1 MSSIRHNLIQQ
12 SIKREGNLSRQKYQV
27 QLQCQPLTASDA
39 EAIARSLSQS
49 FPVTGFRCNEA
60 AVFIDLES
68 SFHLP
73 YGALKDLADLVID
86 RATEMNLRLLSA
98 VIQQVDLGPEAFS
111 VESLGGRLGRM
122 FGRTLG
128 IKRYTPVMYF
138 YQNMVVDLQL
148 AARVNN
154 RHMKPVAELN

>member
-1 MSSIRHNLIQQ
+1 M
-12 SIKREGNLSRQKYQV
+12 SRQKYQV
-27 QLQCQPLTASDA
+27 QLQCQPLAAGDA
-39 EAIARSLSQS
+39 EGLARSLSQS

-60 AVFIDLES
+60 AVLIDLES
-68 SFHLP
+68 RFPLA

-98 VIQQVDLGPEAFS
+98 VIQQVDLGPEALS
-111 VESLGGRLGRM
+111 VEPLGGRLGRIIGRTV
-122 FGRTLG
+122 GRTLG

-148 AARVNN
+148 AARVNS
-154 RHMKPVAELN
+154 RQMKPVAELN

>member
-1 MSSIRHNLIQQ
+1 M
-12 SIKREGNLSRQKYQV
+12 SRQKYQV
-27 QLQCQPLTASDA
+27 QLQCQPLAAGDA
-39 EAIARSLSQS
+39 EGIARSLSQS

-60 AVFIDLES
+60 AVIIDLES
-68 SFHLP
+68 RFPLA

-98 VIQQVDLGPEAFS
+98 VIHQVDLGPETLSA
-111 VESLGGRLGRM
+111 EPLGGRLGRM
-122 FGRTLG
+122 IAMTLGRTLG

-154 RHMKPVAELN
+154 RQMKPVAELN

>member
-1 MSSIRHNLIQQ
+1 
-12 SIKREGNLSRQKYQV
+12 LSRQRYQV
-27 QLQCQPLTASDA
+27 QLKCQPLTAGDA
-39 EAIARSLSQS
+39 EGIARSLSQS
-49 FPVTGFRCNEA
+49 FPVTGFRCNQA

-68 SFHLP
+68 RLP
-73 YGALKDLADLVID
+73 LAYGALKDLADLVID

-98 VIQQVDLGPEAFS
+98 VIQKVDSGPEALS
-111 VESLGGRLGRM
+111 LEPLGGRLGRM

-154 RHMKPVAELN
+154 RQMKAVAELN

>member
-1 MSSIRHNLIQQ
+1 MSRH
-12 SIKREGNLSRQKYQV
+12 KYQV

-39 EAIARSLSQS
+39 QGIAQSLSQC
-49 FPVTGFRCNEA
+49 FPVTGFRCHGA
-60 AVFIDLES
+60 AMLIDLES
-68 SFHLP
+68 RFPLA

-86 RATEMNLRLLSA
+86 QATEMNLRLLSA

-111 VESLGGRLGRM
+111 AEPLGGRLGRM

-148 AARVNN
+148 AARVDN
-154 RHMKPVAELN
+154 RQMKPVAELN

>member
-1 MSSIRHNLIQQ
+1 MTRHN
-12 SIKREGNLSRQKYQV
+12 YQV
-27 QLQCQPLTASDA
+27 QLQCQPLAASDA
-39 EAIARSLSQS
+39 EGIARSLSQS
-49 FPVTGFRCNEA
+49 FPVTGFRCHDA
-60 AVFIDLES
+60 AVQIDLES
-68 SFHLP
+68 SFPLA

-98 VIQQVDLGPEAFS
+98 VIQQVDLGPEALS
-111 VESLGGRLGRM
+111 VEPMGGRLGRM
-122 FGRTLG
+122 IGRTLG

-154 RHMKPVAELN
+154 RQMKPVAELN

>member
-1 MSSIRHNLIQQ
+1 M
-12 SIKREGNLSRQKYQV
+12 SRQKYQV
-27 QLQCQPLTASDA
+27 QLQCQPLAAGDA
-39 EAIARSLSQS
+39 EGLARSLSQS

-60 AVFIDLES
+60 AVLIDVES
-68 SFHLP
+68 RLP
-73 YGALKDLADLVID
+73 LAYGALKDLADLVID

-98 VIQQVDLGPEAFS
+98 VIQQVDLGPEALS
-111 VESLGGRLGRM
+111 VEPLGGRLGRII
-122 FGRTLG
+122 GRILGRILG

-154 RHMKPVAELN
+154 RQMKPVAELN

>member
-1 MSSIRHNLIQQ
+1 M
-12 SIKREGNLSRQKYQV
+12 SRQKYQV
-27 QLQCQPLTASDA
+27 QLQCQPLAASDA
-39 EAIARSLSQS
+39 EGIARSLSQS

-60 AVFIDLES
+60 AVLIDLES
-68 SFHLP
+68 RFPLA

-86 RATEMNLRLLSA
+86 RATELNLRLLSA
-98 VIQQVDLGPEAFS
+98 VIQQVDLGPEALS
-111 VESLGGRLGRM
+111 VEPLGGRLGRIIARTL
-122 FGRTLG
+122 GRTLG

-154 RHMKPVAELN
+154 RQMKPVAELN

>member
-1 MSSIRHNLIQQ
+1 M
-12 SIKREGNLSRQKYQV
+12 SRQKYQV
-27 QLQCQPLTASDA
+27 QLQCQPLAAGDA
-39 EAIARSLSQS
+39 AGIARSLSQS

-68 SFHLP
+68 RSPLA
-73 YGALKDLADLVID
+73 YSALKDLADLVID

-98 VIQQVDLGPEAFS
+98 VIQHVDLGSEALS
-111 VESLGGRLGRM
+111 VEPLGGRLGRIL
-122 FGRTLG
+122 GRTLG

-148 AARVNN
+148 ATRVNS
-154 RHMKPVAELN
+154 RQMKPVAELN

>member
-1 MSSIRHNLIQQ
+1 M
-12 SIKREGNLSRQKYQV
+12 SRQRYQV
-27 QLQCQPLTASDA
+27 QLKCQPLTAGDA
-39 EAIARSLSQS
+39 EGIARSLSQS
-49 FPVTGFRCNEA
+49 FPVTGFRCNQA

-68 SFHLP
+68 RLP
-73 YGALKDLADLVID
+73 LAYGALKDLADLVID

-98 VIQQVDLGPEAFS
+98 VIQKVDSGPEGLS
-111 VESLGGRLGRM
+111 LEPLGGRLGRM

-154 RHMKPVAELN
+154 RQMKAVAELN

>member
-1 MSSIRHNLIQQ
+1 M
-12 SIKREGNLSRQKYQV
+12 
-27 QLQCQPLTASDA
+27 
-39 EAIARSLSQS
+39 SQS

-60 AVFIDLES
+60 TVLIDLES
-68 SFHLP
+68 RHPLA

-98 VIQQVDLGPEAFS
+98 VIQQVDLGPEALS
-111 VESLGGRLGRM
+111 VEPLGGRLGRI
-122 FGRTLG
+122 FGGILGRSLG
-128 IKRYTPVMYF
+128 IKHCTPVMYF

-154 RHMKPVAELN
+154 RQMKPVAELN

>member
-1 MSSIRHNLIQQ
+1 M
-12 SIKREGNLSRQKYQV
+12 SRQRYQV
-27 QLQCQPLTASDA
+27 QLKCQPLTAGDA
-39 EAIARSLSQS
+39 EGIARSLSQS
-49 FPVTGFRCNEA
+49 FPVTGFRCNQA

-68 SFHLP
+68 RLP
-73 YGALKDLADLVID
+73 LAYGALKDLADLVID

-98 VIQQVDLGPEAFS
+98 VIQKVDSGPEALS
-111 VESLGGRLGRM
+111 LEPLGGRLGRM

-154 RHMKPVAELN
+154 RQMKAVAELN

>member
-1 MSSIRHNLIQQ
+1 M
-12 SIKREGNLSRQKYQV
+12 SRQRYQV
-27 QLQCQPLTASDA
+27 QLKCQPLTAGDA
-39 EAIARSLSQS
+39 EGIARSLSQS
-49 FPVTGFRCNEA
+49 FPVTGFRCNQA

-68 SFHLP
+68 RLP
-73 YGALKDLADLVID
+73 LAYGALKDLADLVID
-86 RATEMNLRLLSA
+86 RATEMNLRRLSA
-98 VIQQVDLGPEAFS
+98 VIQKVDSGPEALS
-111 VESLGGRLGRM
+111 LEPLGGRLGRM

-154 RHMKPVAELN
+154 RQMKAVAELN